1 MLFGAKFKSQSG
13 LLGASLPTLYM
24 SNALDNIKKRIAKE
38 LSFANL
44 SFSYPPSPELGDLS
58 LACFPLAKEKQQS
71 PAELANSLALALS
84 NKKRLH
90 KYFLEIKAV
99 GPYLNFYINPT
110 YLAEKVIALV
120 SREKGKYGQNS
131 GGRGRKVMIEYSN
144 GNTHKEV
151 HIGHLRNI
159 AYGDA
164 VNRILGA
171 NGFNSLPVS
180 YINDFGIHTAKTI
193 WNWQR
198 HPEYTA
204 SQESRGF
211 LLGKCYSEASQ
222 ELKDH
227 PEYKEEVS
235 LVMKDIEAR
244 RGDNYQLWKETRDW
258 SLRYFAAIYQELG
271 VRFKHTFYENEVID
285 AGLVFVQKL
294 LAAGKLVKSE
304 GAIIA
309 DLSQYDLGVLPIIR
323 TDGTALYPVADLA
336 LAKEKFDKYGIQES
350 LYVVDVRQS
359 LYFKQLFQICR
370 LLGYQQEM
378 RHLAYDF
385 VALPEGMMAS
395 RTGNVITYEEL
406 KNKVWQKLIE
416 ETKKRHEDWTDDR
429 VRQAA
434 FSLAISTIKFEM
446 LKVGADKVIIF
457 NIDEALR
464 FDGYTACY
472 LQYGYARLKSIIRK
486 EKPALFTKAFNQGLL
501 REAKEKALLLKI
513 AAFPEVV
520 VVAGDKYNPAEIAK
534 YLFELVQMS
543 NDYYHSFPILKAE
556 PKLRRARLA
565 LIKALAR
572 TLNNGFN
579 LLGLHV
585 IEEM

>member
-1 MLFGAKFKSQSG
+1 M
-13 LLGASLPTLYM
+13 P
-24 SNALDNIKKRIAKE
+24 NALDNIKRRIAKE
-38 LSFANL
+38 LSLDNP
-44 SFSYPPSPELGDLS
+44 SFSYPPSQELGDLS
-58 LACFPLAKEKQQS
+58 LACFSLAKERKQA
-71 PAELANSLALALS
+71 PAELAVSLAATLS
-84 NKKRLH
+84 AKKRL
-90 KYFLEIKAV
+90 KRYFLEIKAV
-99 GPYLNFYINPT
+99 GPYLNFFINPA
-110 YLAEKVIALV
+110 YLAEKIITIVA
-120 SREKGKYGQNS
+120 REKGKYGTS
-131 GGRGRKVMIEYSN
+131 GRGRGRKVMIEYSN

-164 VNRILGA
+164 VNRILSA
-171 NGFNSLPVS
+171 NGFHSLPVS

-193 WNWQR
+193 WNWRR
-198 HPEYTA
+198 HPEYAA
-204 SQESRGF
+204 SQEGRGF
-211 LLGKCYSEASQ
+211 LLGKCYSQASQ

-235 LVMKDIEAR
+235 AVMKDIEAR
-244 RGDNYQLWKETRDW
+244 RGENYELWKETREW
-258 SLRYFAAIYQELG
+258 SLRYFSNIYRELG
-271 VRFKHTFYENEVID
+271 IRFKHTFYENEVID
-285 AGLVFVQKL
+285 AGLAFVKQL

-359 LYFKQLFQICR
+359 LYFKQLFQICH
-370 LLGYQQEM
+370 LLGYRQEM
-378 RHLAYDF
+378 RHLTYDF

-406 KNKVWQKLIE
+406 KEKVWQKLIE
-416 ETKKRHEDWTDDR
+416 ETKKRHEDWTGDR

-457 NIDEALR
+457 NIEEALR

-486 EKPALFTKAFNQGLL
+486 EKPALFPKAFNQALL
-501 REAKEKALLLKI
+501 QETKEKALLLKI
-513 AAFPEVV
+513 AAFPEVL
-520 VVAGDKYNPAEIAK
+520 AAASDKYNPAEVAK

-565 LIKALAR
+565 LVKALAR